1 MSYGLG
7 ETSICKIDE
16 RATRQI
22 IASTKFDGIPR
33 NLCIK
38 RVHHNFGHQSGCPK
52 EESQRKILKQ
62 FSAMGQ
68 FDRKKESQPKHGKPS
83 SSGAYKGPPPM
94 ARGIPEDRKGR
105 GYTAKKKPRPQA
117 TPAAAPEPPKLEHI
131 LPVDLEK
138 RTLEVFRTTFPASND
153 FEALK
158 PVLQEIRDALNCRDF
173 DTAFGSEEYL
183 EAYTIRWSP
192 SRTLGYAQLLAWICT
207 QRAGDS
213 YFQQLVGSA
222 THENPTKVVCFG
234 GGASEFMALSG
245 LLRYLR
251 PAEAAGKPQS
261 TDEEV
266 SSGFNALSISS
277 PDAPSSLLRIN
288 LLDTADWTSVLSR
301 LDQGLKT
308 PPILS
313 KYASAAVRAANA
325 PFLLPG
331 IVEPTFTR
339 SDILS
344 LRTEDLSATIGATPT
359 LFTLMSTLNELY
371 TTSMPRTTAFLR
383 RLKDATPKGSLL
395 LVVDSPG
402 AYSEVAAANAKEGD
416 EKRKY
421 PMNMLL
427 DYALLPKEKKPDDS
441 DEEQPE
447 RAWEKVINE
456 PSMVHKLDDALSY
469 PVSLENMRFQVHLF
483 KRI

>member
-1 MSYGLG
+1 
-7 ETSICKIDE
+7 
-16 RATRQI
+16 
-22 IASTKFDGIPR
+22 
-33 NLCIK
+33 
-38 RVHHNFGHQSGCPK
+38 
-52 EESQRKILKQ
+52 
-62 FSAMGQ
+62 MGQ

-94 ARGIPEDRKGR
+94 ARGIPEERKGR
-105 GYTAKKKPRPQA
+105 GFTAKKKANPHA
-117 TPAAAPEPPKLEHI
+117 TPAATPEPPKLEHI

-158 PVLQEIRDALNCRDF
+158 PILQEIRDALNGRDL
-173 DTAFGSEEYL
+173 DTAFGREDYL

-192 SRTLGYAQLLAWICT
+192 SRTLAYAQLFAWICT
-207 QRAGDS
+207 QRAGDV
-213 YFQQLVGSA
+213 YIKRLVGSVE
-222 THENPTKVVCFG
+222 HEGSTKVVCFG

-245 LLRYLR
+245 LLRHLR
-251 PAEAAGKPQS
+251 PSETAGKPQV
-261 TDEEV
+261 TNEEIPE
-266 SSGFNALSISS
+266 GLDALSIS
-277 PDAPSSLLRIN
+277 PPNAPSPLLQMSLL
-288 LLDTADWTSVLSR
+288 DAADWTSVLSK
-301 LDQGLKT
+301 LNQGLKT

-331 IVEPTFTR
+331 IAEHTFTQ
-339 SDILS
+339 SDVLGLS
-344 LRTEDLSATIGATPT
+344 TEHLRAVIGTAPA
-359 LFTLMSTLNELY
+359 LLTLMSTLNELY
-371 TTSMPRTTAFLR
+371 TISMPRTTAFLR
-383 RLKDATPKGSLL
+383 RLKDAAPKGSLL
-395 LVVDSPG
+395 LIVDSPG

-421 PMNMLL
+421 PMDLL
-427 DYALLPKEKKPDDS
+427 MDYALLPKKQNEDDS

-456 PSMVHKLDDALSY
+456 PSMLYKLDDALSY

>member
-1 MSYGLG
+1 
-7 ETSICKIDE
+7 
-16 RATRQI
+16 
-22 IASTKFDGIPR
+22 
-33 NLCIK
+33 
-38 RVHHNFGHQSGCPK
+38 
-52 EESQRKILKQ
+52 
-62 FSAMGQ
+62 
-68 FDRKKESQPKHGKPS
+68 
-83 SSGAYKGPPPM
+83 M
-94 ARGIPEDRKGR
+94 ARGIPEERKGR
-105 GYTAKKKPRPQA
+105 GFTAKKKPRPQA
-117 TPAAAPEPPKLEHI
+117 APAATPEPPKLEHI

-138 RTLEVFRTTFPASND
+138 RTLEVYRTTFPASND

-158 PVLQEIRDALNCRDF
+158 PALQEIRDALNGKDF
-173 DTAFGSEEYL
+173 DTAFGKEEYL

-207 QRAGDS
+207 QRVGDA
-213 YFQQLVGSA
+213 YIKQLVGSA
-222 THENPTKVVCFG
+222 DHQNPTKVVCFG

-245 LLRYLR
+245 LIRYLR
-251 PAEAAGKPQS
+251 PSEAAGKPQT
-261 TDEEV
+261 TDEEI
-266 SSGFNALSISS
+266 SEGLDALSISQPDYSS
-277 PDAPSSLLRIN
+277 PLLQVN
-288 LLDTADWTSVLSR
+288 LLDAADWTSVLSK

-325 PFLLPG
+325 PCLLPG
-331 IVEPTFTR
+331 ILEHTFTR

-344 LRTEDLSATIGATPT
+344 LSTEDLRDAIGTAPA
-359 LFTLMSTLNELY
+359 LLTLMSTLNELY

-383 RLKDATPKGSLL
+383 RLKDVAPKGSLL

-402 AYSEVAAANAKEGD
+402 AYSEVAAANAKEGN

-421 PMNMLL
+421 PMDLLL
-427 DYALLPKEKKPDDS
+427 DYALLPKKQDPDDS

-447 RAWEKVINE
+447 RPWEKVINE
-456 PSMVHKLDDALSY
+456 PSMLYKLDEALSY